1 VPVLTSLGLKGSDS
15 PDSSIRSRKDWAVP
29 DGRRHALRFPI
40 RLPARCQTAGES
52 GWGEILNISSRGAL
66 FTTDLGLCPNARA
79 KVYIKWPV
87 LLRNSVQLSLIVSG
101 TIIRIEPGRA
111 ALAIENHEFRTC
123 LPVLFQPSQSWRL
136 PDRAPAGQSSKS
148 QPEMV
153 NLRCSQPKI
162 AAERTLL
169 RKRPTT
175 QQRKVEVS
183 DERWERVFQEKF
195 ADPEYYSSRRLLH
208 SSPKVAL

>member
-1 VPVLTSLGLKGSDS
+1 MVIHTSLALQSSDS
-15 PDSSIRSRKDWAVP
+15 RDRSIWHRKNCEEPDTCRQAT
-29 DGRRHALRFPI
+29 RFPI
-40 RLPARCQTAGES
+40 ELPVRYEAGGES

-66 FTTDLGLCPNARA
+66 FTTDLGLCPNARV

-87 LLRNSVQLSLIVSG
+87 LLDNSVQLSLIVSG
-101 TIIRIEPGRA
+101 TIIRVEPGRA
-111 ALAIENHEFRTC
+111 ALAIENHEFRTGF
-123 LPVLFQPSQSWRL
+123 PVLFQPSQSWRL
-136 PDRAPAGQSSKS
+136 PDRAPAGQRSPSK
-148 QPEMV
+148 PEMV
-153 NLRCSQPKI
+153 NLQCAQPKI

-183 DERWERVFQEKF
+183 DERWDRVFQEKF
-195 ADPEYYSSRRLLH
+195 AAPEYYSSRRLPH